1 VGIVHPHPCYRFTI
15 DTWRIYQNAGKT
27 FIAAVR
33 GTLISG
39 LVTVHIAVIFFIQ
52 FELGVLLPGNFDPHG
67 VRYTGK
73 LSFAIMNKNYRPKNF
88 HN

>member
-1 VGIVHPHPCYRFTI
+1 
-15 DTWRIYQNAGKT
+15 
-27 FIAAVR
+27 
-33 GTLISG
+33 LISG